1 MKLHKTLNVLEADVR
16 PLFLLG
22 ALHFIVAASHAL
34 FDIGATS
41 LLVAHLGPEALP
53 PVYIGSALLLIVTG
67 LFVIPIIDRLDRA
80 KLFSV
85 ALVLFATFLAASHHM
100 GDRAPE
106 IVYRGLYLMCYLMKG
121 LLFLQFWLIAGDI
134 YELRQAKRLFPILLG
149 FSLAGGLAASIAAS
163 ILPRWIVTEDLLLT
177 AAILLFLGLL
187 PIQPVARL
195 YRERLRPAPIHAKF
209 RLRDRLR
216 QLRSDLSVA
225 LGSSLLR
232 NLSLCFLLFGL
243 LAQVMDYLMGK
254 AASLHYV
261 DSSGAVDPQSLTAFY
276 AVLNGAVIG
285 IGALTQFLLANRFIS
300 SVGVTRGQLAGP
312 LTFLIAFSAIGIALL
327 TTGNQLG
334 TVFFFTVL
342 AGRAIQ
348 KVIRISIYR
357 SSTDLIFN
365 PIPSERRGRAKAFKE
380 TVIEPTGAL
389 VGGLFL
395 IVSAT
400 FGLGVLIVV
409 SMILSAVFLLWSLE
423 LKSLYLDSLVHV
435 LKEKSRFRFAFP
447 STVMRPVPSTSKR
460 IGVVSDLERAL
471 DDQEVSVRLLAVEV
485 ASELREPAAAPLL
498 VRRFRQEPDPK
509 VRATMVAALGKLLRR
524 RSDSLGALEP
534 SLDDQ
539 DPRVRANGIEALAQ
553 LGLSESASF
562 LPAFTDDAEPR
573 IRANTAVAYSR
584 LVEDQGREAGREILL
599 DMFDSGNESTRVAG
613 VYGLGEIADE
623 KALTHLE
630 TALHNPSSSIRQRA
644 LMSLARS
651 GRRKAIDRL
660 VQLLEE
666 EGGATRHMATR
677 ALTSCGDAAV
687 NPLIIALWSCDAEV
701 RRFVIQALGKIGT
714 SPAHQALIHFLSLE
728 AEEAYYDLVRVGKL
742 EQLPQTNGVVI
753 LVQSLL
759 DRVTQ
764 AKTNVLRVLHTVYG
778 DRRGMRLILSNLNHP
793 EPYVRASALE
803 ALEVRVDPSL
813 IGGILPLFE
822 HSRAEA
828 VAEHGSSVFRLPSKQ
843 PIEVLFELASDRSKW
858 LRACAL
864 YAMGQVAGEKA
875 LPLLERRLYDT
886 YELARLNAIEAM
898 GRVANTSGV
907 TLLEGLGET
916 SEERVLKYSETAIRR
931 IRDRE
936 NPSDS

>member
-1 MKLHKTLNVLEADVR
+1 MKLHKTLNILEADLQ
-16 PLFLLG
+16 PLLLLG

-41 LLVAHLGPEALP
+41 LLIAHLGPEALP
-53 PVYIGSALLLIVTG
+53 QVYIGSALLLILSG
-67 LFVIPIIDRLDRA
+67 MFVIPIIDRLDRA

-85 ALVLFATFLAASHHM
+85 ALIVFATLLAVSHHM
-100 GDRAPE
+100 GERAPE
-106 IVYRGLYLMCYLMKG
+106 IIYRGLYLMCYLMKG

-163 ILPRWIVTEDLLLT
+163 ILPRWITTEDLLLT
-177 AAILLFLGLL
+177 AAILLFLGLV
-187 PIQPVARL
+187 PVQRVSLL
-195 YRERLRPAPIHAKF
+195 YRERLRPAPIRTKF
-209 RLRDRLR
+209 RLRDGLR

-261 DSSGAVDPQSLTAFY
+261 DPSGAVDPQSLTSFY
-276 AVLNGAVIG
+276 AILNAAVIG
-285 IGALTQFLLANRFIS
+285 IGALTQFLIANRFIS

-312 LTFLIAFSAIGIALL
+312 LTFLFSFSAIGVALL
-327 TTGNQLG
+327 ATGNQLG

-342 AGRAIQ
+342 AGRALQ

-380 TVIEPTGAL
+380 AVIEPTGAL
-389 VGGLFL
+389 AGGLFL
-395 IVSAT
+395 ILSSY
-400 FGLGVLIVV
+400 FEMGILIVV
-409 SMILSAVFLLWSLE
+409 SLVFSAAFLVLALR

-447 STVMRPVPSTSKR
+447 SKVMRPAPSASKR
-460 IGVVSDLERAL
+460 VGVVSDLERAL
-471 DDQEVSVRLLAVEV
+471 EDEEVSVRLLAVEV

-534 SLDDQ
+534 SLDDH

-553 LGLSESASF
+553 LGISESASL
-562 LPAFTDDAEPR
+562 LPGFQDDAEPR
-573 IRANTAVAYSR
+573 IRANTAIAYSR

-599 DMFDSGNESTRVAG
+599 DMLESGDDSSRVAS
-613 VYGLGEIADE
+613 VYGLGEIADA

-630 TALHNPSSSIRQRA
+630 RALHDPNPTIRQRA

-651 GRRKAIDRL
+651 GRRRAIDRL

-666 EGGATRHMATR
+666 EGGSTRHMTTR

-728 AEEAYYDLVRVGKL
+728 AEEAYYDLVRAGKL
-742 EQLPQTNGVVI
+742 EQLPQAKGVTI

-759 DRVTQ
+759 ERVAQ
-764 AKTNVLRVLHTVYG
+764 AKANILRVLHTVYG

-803 ALEVRVDPSL
+803 ALEVRLDPSL

-822 HSRAEA
+822 HSKSDT
-828 VAEHGSSVFRLPSKQ
+828 VAEHGSSVFRFPSKQ
-843 PIEVLFELASDRSKW
+843 PLDVLYELANDRSKW
-858 LRACAL
+858 LRACAV
-864 YAMGQVAGEKA
+864 YALGQVAGDKA
-875 LPLLERRLYDT
+875 LPLLERRTNDP

-898 GRVANTSGV
+898 GNVAGASGV
-907 TLLEGLGET
+907 PALERLEKS
-916 SEERVLKYSETAIRR
+916 SEERIRVYSEAAIRR
-931 IRDRE
+931 IRARE
-936 NPSDS
+936 AKGNI